1 MVYTLVMK
9 HHIVLRA
16 RDSTAN
22 LERVVK
28 KTRDPA
34 QRVRLKAILLRKRG
48 KTPQEI
54 AESLVVTDRSVTG
67 WIRRYNQDGKAGLA
81 TQPSGRKEG
90 NPKWDAMHFEQLA
103 KAIDK
108 GGYWSIPR
116 MQEWLTQHCAVN
128 IPEQTVWYRMD
139 RLHYSYKSARPH
151 PVQGNKERQ
160 EAFKKGASF
169 HSWSR

>member
-1 MVYTLVMK
+1 MK
-9 HHIVLRA
+9 HHIALCA
-16 RDSTAN
+16 HDSTAI
-22 LERVVK
+22 LERVAQ

-34 QRVRLKAILLRKRG
+34 QRVRLKAILLRKQG

-67 WIRRYNQDGKAGLA
+67 WIRRYNKDGKAGLA
-81 TQPSGRKEG
+81 TKPSGRKEG
-90 NPKWDAMHFEQLA
+90 NPKWDASVFHDLA
-103 KAIDK
+103 KEIDK

-116 MQEWLTQHCAVN
+116 MQEWLSRHKHHN

-139 RLHYSYKSARPH
+139 QLKYSYKSARPY
-151 PVQGNKERQ
+151 PVQGSKERQ
-160 EAFKKGASF
+160 EAFKKGVSF